1 MQITLLRPKTN
12 YHSPSI
18 NRQASFKIFKRKLR
32 GETYILKMH
41 YMDHYKSTSRQT
53 SRRQKRVKEKTW
65 TASFEIFKH
74 DLGDENYILE
84 MNISSDE
91 YEKIVYHVFVVR
103 KGEKL
108 DIGVKKMSQQ
118 HTQNPSRDII
128 NPPLEPAYN
137 LFLQERLEGWE
148 LQIKKLN
155 NSSFTD
161 KVYDS
166 TIHYICNIDFFEL
179 IMSYKNC
186 YFLRQYY
193 IHLQDSFTER
203 VALSMLYGCEM
214 KHLSEKER
222 TSKKIRVG
230 DLFMALAF
238 EQYNSRSIHIY

>member
-161 KVYDS
+161 K
-166 TIHYICNIDFFEL
+166 
-179 IMSYKNC
+179 
-186 YFLRQYY
+186 YY